1 MDERFG
7 NVVNRFAGSVYMNN
21 DGVLTAL
28 AEQLDCY
35 QRLAKLAKTQ
45 HDHVQNSR
53 TEDLLLVLS
62 QRQTLL
68 EQIARLE
75 QTITPARKSWPEYLS
90 GLSESDR
97 DRAESMLGR
106 TRQLLEEITASDRDD
121 ALVLQQR
128 KFNLGRGINAA
139 TAARKFNRVY
149 TAAAYGTKKAALD
162 LHR

>member
-1 MDERFG
+1 
-7 NVVNRFAGSVYMNN
+7 MNH
-21 DGVLTAL
+21 DGVLKAL

-35 QRLAKLAKTQ
+35 QRLSKLAKTQ

-62 QRQTLL
+62 HRQKLL

-75 QTITPARKSWPEYLS
+75 QTISPARKVWAEYLA

-97 DRAESMLGR
+97 EQAESLLAR

-128 KFNLGRGINAA
+128 KLNLGRGIHAA
-139 TAARKFNRVY
+139 VAARKFNRTY
-149 TAAAYGTKKAALD
+149 TAAAYGTKKPSLD
-162 LHR
+162 LQR

>member
-1 MDERFG
+1 
-7 NVVNRFAGSVYMNN
+7 MNN
-21 DGVLTAL
+21 NSVLTAL

-35 QRLAKLAKTQ
+35 QRLSKLAKTQ

-75 QTITPARKSWPEYLS
+75 QTISPARRNWTGYLEGLS
-90 GLSESDR
+90 GPDRQQADSLLS
-97 DRAESMLGR
+97 R

-139 TAARKFNRVY
+139 VAARKFNRSY
-149 TAAAYGTKKAALD
+149 TAAAYGTKKASLD
-162 LHR
+162 LQR

>member
-1 MDERFG
+1 
-7 NVVNRFAGSVYMNN
+7 MNQET
-21 DGVLTAL
+21 VLQAL

-35 QRLAKLAKTQ
+35 QRLSKLARTQ

-75 QTITPARKSWPEYLS
+75 QTIAPARKTWQEYLQA
-90 GLSESDR
+90 LSAADR
-97 DRAESMLGR
+97 DQAESLLAR
-106 TRQLLEEITASDRDD
+106 IRQLLEEITASDRDD

-128 KFNLGRGINAA
+128 KLNLGRGIHAA
-139 TAARKFNRVY
+139 VAARKFNRTY
-149 TAAAYGTKKAALD
+149 TTAAYGTKRPSLD
-162 LHR
+162 LQR